1 MGNRA
6 VITTNNNLG
15 EVGYS
20 DKVKHYYTDIG
31 EGPIDL
37 QDRKDKVGIYLH
49 WNGGR
54 DSINGFLAYCNI
66 KGYRDPTEDNYG
78 MARLIQVI
86 SNFFGGSNSI
96 GVDTLNHLDCDN
108 CDNGVYIIGSGW
120 QIVDRVYFE
129 GSEQNGCDM
138 LNMLQSI
145 NKAQPEKER
154 LSEENLKQ
162 AYDKIKNKYKG
173 M

>member
-20 DKVKHYYTDIG
+20 DKVKHYYSDG
-31 EGPIDL
+31 VDL

-54 DSINGFLAYCNI
+54 DSVQAFLVYCNI
-66 KGYRDPTEDNYG
+66 KGYRDPAEDNYG

-108 CDNGVYIIGSGW
+108 YDNGVYIIGPGW
-120 QIVDRVYFE
+120 QIIDRVYFE
-129 GSEQNGCDM
+129 GQEQNGYDM

-154 LSEENLKQ
+154 LNEEELLE
-162 AYDKIKNKYKG
+162 AYNKIKDKYKG
-173 M
+173 A